1 MGKIKLVIKNY
12 FLGECGF
19 MEKFPGVY
27 QLDGNLATRN
37 LTPGQQVYGEKLV
50 ESEGP
55 EYRIWNPRRS
65 KLAAAIL
72 NGLDT
77 FPFKEDSKTLYLGA
91 SSGTTPS
98 HISDISKKGLI
109 YCVEFSPRMMRSLVD
124 LSELRSNLVPILDDA
139 TKPLNYLHLV
149 EKVDVIYSD
158 VAQPSQSELFMHNMR
173 LFLEEDGLGILML
186 KARSIDVTKKPEE
199 VFREEESKLRSS
211 GFRVLEKVKLEP
223 YEKDHLGLVC
233 EVGF

>member
-1 MGKIKLVIKNY
+1 M
-12 FLGECGF
+12 
-19 MEKFPGVY
+19 
-27 QLDGNLATRN
+27 
-37 LTPGQQVYGEKLV
+37 V
-50 ESEGP
+50 ESEGH
-55 EYRIWNPRRS
+55 EYRLWNPRRS

-72 NGLDT
+72 NGLEI
-77 FPFKEDSKTLYLGA
+77 FPFKDDSKTLYLGA

-98 HISDISKKGLI
+98 HISDISKIGLI

-124 LSELRSNLVPILDDA
+124 LSELRKNLVPILDDA

-158 VAQPSQSELFMHNMR
+158 VAQPRQSELFMDNMR
-173 LFLEEDGLGILML
+173 LFLKEDGIGILML

-199 VFREEESKLRSS
+199 VFRAEESKLKTA
-211 GFRVLEKVKLEP
+211 GFRVLERVKLEP

-233 EVGF
+233 GFSF